1 MRFTIEEYSNEYKMS
16 KEMINSKIK
25 AKKLNYIIED
35 GITYIVVP
43 KSKIDNKDSSST
55 RVDTKSNE
63 KDTTKVRTKVGT
75 ILSLYQKENQ
85 ALKDKIER
93 LEAKIDSL
101 ITDKENMLIA
111 ERDRIESIYKTKDEQ
126 VKSIIELFDAKM
138 KADLLAH
145 NVEKVE
151 DVDIIDD
158 VQLIELKEYLKKLN
172 LKSSQKKL
180 IKKRFLN
187 SYGSDVRV
195 IQQNGAF
202 YLDFSKYDYS
212 DLLEI

>member
-1 MRFTIEEYSNEYKMS
+1 MRFTIEEYSSAYKMS
-16 KEMINSKIK
+16 KEMINSKIRT
-25 AKKLNYIIED
+25 KKLNYIIED

-43 KSKIDNKDSSST
+43 KSKMNQMN
-55 RVDTKSNE
+55 SN
-63 KDTTKVRTKVGT
+63 DVQQNTKVRTKVGT

-93 LEAKIDSL
+93 LESKVDSL
-101 ITDKENMLIA
+101 ISDKENMLIA
-111 ERDRIESIYKTKDEQ
+111 ERDRIETIYKTKDEQ

-138 KADLLAH
+138 KADMLTH

-151 DVDIIDD
+151 DVDIIEN
-158 VQLIELKEYLKKLN
+158 VKLVELKEYLKKLEI
-172 LKSSQKKL
+172 KSPQRKV

-195 IQQNGAF
+195 VQQNGMF

>member
-1 MRFTIEEYSNEYKMS
+1 MRFTIEEYSSAYKMS
-16 KEMINSKIK
+16 KEMINSKIRT
-25 AKKLNYIIED
+25 KKLNYIIED

-43 KSKIDNKDSSST
+43 KSKMNQMN
-55 RVDTKSNE
+55 SN
-63 KDTTKVRTKVGT
+63 DVQQNTKVRTKVGT

-93 LEAKIDSL
+93 LESKIDSL
-101 ITDKENMLIA
+101 ISDKENMLIA
-111 ERDRIESIYKTKDEQ
+111 ERDRIETIYKTKDEQ

-138 KADLLAH
+138 KADMLTH

-151 DVDIIDD
+151 DVDIIEN
-158 VQLIELKEYLKKLN
+158 VKLVELKEYLKKLEI
-172 LKSSQKKL
+172 KSPQRKV

-195 IQQNGAF
+195 VQQNGMF